1 MVETII
7 AHMSKS
13 GLDFT
18 CTTVIQSL
26 IDCLPKLEGLSHYCF
41 KLQAWIRGEKNPN
54 QKKPTPKNLF
64 LYFRKY
70 SSASCPSALQSPSI

>member
-41 KLQAWIRGEKNPN
+41 KLQAWIRGEKKP
-54 QKKPTPKNLF
+54 QPKKTHTKKLVSV
-64 LYFRKY
+64 L
-70 SSASCPSALQSPSI
+70 